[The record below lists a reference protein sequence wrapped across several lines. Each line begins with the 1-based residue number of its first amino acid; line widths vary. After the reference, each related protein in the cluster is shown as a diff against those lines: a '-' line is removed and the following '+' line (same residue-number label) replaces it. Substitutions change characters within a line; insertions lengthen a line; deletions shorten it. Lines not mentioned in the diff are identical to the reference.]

1 MPRLTGLQLAR
12 ELLRARPSLPL
23 ILYTGYA
30 DELTETEAK
39 AAGVRALLRKPVEPR
54 DLLALL
60 RVHLPRSE
68 HALR

>member
-1 MPRLTGLQLAR
+1 
-12 ELLRARPSLPL
+12 LRARPSLPL
-23 ILYTGYA
+23 VLYTGYA

-68 HALR
+68 HPLR